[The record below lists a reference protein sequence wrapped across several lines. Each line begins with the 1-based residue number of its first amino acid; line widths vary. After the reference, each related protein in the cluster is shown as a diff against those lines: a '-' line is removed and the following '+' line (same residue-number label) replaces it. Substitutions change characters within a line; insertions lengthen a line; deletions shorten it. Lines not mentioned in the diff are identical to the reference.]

1 MNAFRFLLAPLAASI
16 ALTIPG
22 HGAGDVDF
30 RKIAPKITKNV
41 GELLERAHYSR
52 RKLDDAVSKQLL
64 KNYLERLDYNHLFF
78 TQKDVDNFNAKYATT
93 LDDDIMA
100 GNVDPAIQIFKVFK
114 ERLEARVIKVKEGL
128 NGKFEFKG
136 ERTVEMNRQKSP
148 WPKDEAD
155 SDALWLDRLEGEML
169 DRTLMDDKAEPPAKV
184 INRRYDQL
192 LRNIREQGDEDVIAT
207 FLSVLSE
214 TYDPH
219 SEYMSRSQLDSFNIN
234 MSLQLV
240 GIGAVLTSEE
250 GYAKIRE
257 LVPGGPA
264 DMDGRLKVGDRVAAV
279 AQGESAYVET
289 LDLKLDKVVEM
300 IRGKED
306 TVVKLRVIPVG
317 ATDPAA
323 RKVIEIVRKK
333 VKLKEQEAKAEI
345 VDRIL
350 PDGTKQRLGWIILPS
365 FYADMQHS
373 GAEGAKSTTKD
384 VLALLE
390 RLKKENIQGLV
401 MDLRRDGGG
410 SLEEAVNLTGLFI
423 KKGPVVIARDSNGTE
438 NALRDK
444 DPGVSYDGPM
454 IVLTNKL
461 SASASEIFAAALQD
475 YNRALV
481 VGDSSTFGKG
491 TVQTMVE
498 LGNIMALSLSGRD
511 GGNEAGALK
520 LTIQKF
526 YRVSGGSTQL
536 QGVLSDIKL
545 PSIWDSPD
553 IGESALK
560 APMPF
565 DTIRPAAYDKQERQL
580 FKQELKQRSSGRVAA
595 DQEFQWIQ
603 DDIDRGRKRIAENKV
618 SLNEKVRRAEL
629 EEDKARKEKI
639 KGDRAKLPPA
649 NEIVYS
655 VTLDNVAKPELEI
668 KKEKKDESREPHAVN
683 PDVKTPPD
691 AKTPE
696 IKKEEPKKDSEPKK
710 DAEPKKISDDEDDEE
725 EAEAT
730 PKVDPVRKETL
741 NILTDL
747 VDFTKK
753 GPPATASTQPG
764 GTAATVPERKQ

>member
-1 MNAFRFLLAPLAASI
+1 MNAFRFLLAPLAVSI
-16 ALTIPG
+16 GLSLPG
-22 HGAGDVDF
+22 HSAGEPDF

-78 TQKDVDNFNAKYATT
+78 TQKDVDGFNAKYATT

-100 GNVDPAIQIFKVFK
+100 GNVDPALRIFAVFK
-114 ERLEARVIKVKEGL
+114 ERLESRVTKVKEAL
-128 NGKFEFKG
+128 NGKFEFNG
-136 ERTVEMNRQKSP
+136 EQTVEMNRQKSP
-148 WPKDEAD
+148 WPKDQAD
-155 SDALWLDRLEGEML
+155 ADQLWKARIEGEML
-169 DRTLMDDKAEPPAKV
+169 DRTLMEDKAEPPVKV
-184 INRRYDQL
+184 ITRRYDQL

-264 DMDGRLKVGDRVAAV
+264 DMDGRLKVGDRVTAV
-279 AQGESAYVET
+279 AQGESAFVET
-289 LDLKLDKVVEM
+289 LDMKLDKVVEM

-345 VDRIL
+345 VDRVL

-444 DPGVSYDGPM
+444 DPTVAYDGPM

-536 QGVLSDIKL
+536 QGVMSDIKL
-545 PSIWDSPD
+545 PSIWDSPE

-565 DTIRPAAYDKQERQL
+565 DTIRPAVYEKQERQL

-603 DDIDRGRKRIAENKV
+603 EDIDRGRKRIAENKV

-629 EEDKARKEKI
+629 EEEKSRKERI
-639 KGDRAKLPPA
+639 KNERAKLPAA
-649 NEIVYS
+649 NEVVYS

-668 KKEKKDESREPHAVN
+668 KKDKKEDPHAAK
-683 PDVKTPPD
+683 PDTKTPD
-691 AKTPE
+691 A
-696 IKKEEPKKDSEPKK
+696 KKEEPKKEPEVKKDEAKKDSEPKK
-710 DAEPKKISDDEDDEE
+710 DAAPAAKDEDEEDE
-725 EAEAT
+725 EAEA
-730 PKVDPVRKETL
+730 PKVDPVRNETL
-741 NILTDL
+741 NILIDL
-747 VDFTKK
+747 VEFTKK

-764 GTAATVPERKQ
+764 GTAASERKQ

>member
-1 MNAFRFLLAPLAASI
+1 MNALRILLVPLAASI

-22 HGAGDVDF
+22 QGASEPDF
-30 RKIAPKITKNV
+30 KKIAPKITKNV

-52 RKLDDAVSKQLL
+52 RKLDDSVSKQLL
-64 KNYLERLDYNHLFF
+64 KNYLERWDYNHLFF
-78 TQKDVDNFNAKYATT
+78 TQKDVDGFNAKYATT

-100 GNVDPAIQIFKVFK
+100 GNVDPALQIFAVYKK
-114 ERLEARVIKVKEGL
+114 RVENRVAMVKEL
-128 NGKFEFKG
+128 LAGKFEFNSA
-136 ERTVEMNRQKSP
+136 RTVEMNRQKSP
-148 WPKDEAD
+148 WPKDDAEAD
-155 SDALWLDRLEGEML
+155 QLWRDRIEGEML
-169 DRTLMDDKAEPPAKV
+169 DRSLMQDKTETPVKV
-184 INRRYDQL
+184 LTRRYEQL
-192 LRNIREQGDEDVIAT
+192 QRNIREQGDEDVIAS

-264 DMDGRLKVGDRVAAV
+264 DMDGRLKVGDRVTAV
-279 AQGESAYVET
+279 AQGDSQFVET
-289 LDLKLDKVVEM
+289 VDMKLDKVVEM

-306 TVVKLRVIPVG
+306 TTVRLKVIPVS
-317 ATDPAA
+317 ATDPAD

-345 VDRIL
+345 VERTL
-350 PDGTKQRLGWIILPS
+350 PDGSKQRLGWIILPS

-384 VLALLE
+384 VLVLLE
-390 RLKKENIQGLV
+390 RLKKENIHGLV
-401 MDLRRDGGG
+401 MDLRRNGGG

-423 KKGPVVIARDSNGTE
+423 KKGPVVIARDSNGHE

-444 DPGVSYDGPM
+444 DANVAYDGPM

-475 YNRALV
+475 YNRAVV

-511 GGNEAGALK
+511 GSNEAGALK

-536 QGVLSDIKL
+536 QGVMSDIKL
-545 PSIWDSPD
+545 PSLWDNTE

-560 APMPF
+560 GPMPF
-565 DTIRPAAYDKQERQL
+565 DTIGAATYEKQERPL
-580 FKQELKQRSSGRVAA
+580 FKQELKQRSSTRVAG

-603 DDIDRGRKRIAENKV
+603 DDVDRGKKRIAENKV
-618 SLNEKVRRAEL
+618 SLNEKTRRAEL
-629 EEDKARKEKI
+629 DEDKARKEKRNA
-639 KGDRAKLPPA
+639 DRAKLKA
-649 NEIVYS
+649 SEDAVFS
-655 VTLDNVAKPELEI
+655 VTLDNASKPGL
-668 KKEKKDESREPHAVN
+668 
-683 PDVKTPPD
+683 
-691 AKTPE
+691 
-696 IKKEEPKKDSEPKK
+696 EPKKDKK
-710 DAEPKKISDDEDDEE
+710 DEKAAKKEVTPTTPDKPAPELAPKARDDEDEDEE
-725 EAEAT
+725 ANT
-730 PKVDPVRKETL
+730 PKVDPIRNETL
-741 NILTDL
+741 NILGDL
-747 VDFTKK
+747 VEFARK
-753 GPPATASTQPG
+753 GVPATASTQP
-764 GTAATVPERKQ
+764 AATPRQQ

>member
-1 MNAFRFLLAPLAASI
+1 MNALRYLIAPLVI
-16 ALTIPG
+16 ALPMTSFGQAPD
-22 HGAGDVDF
+22 GDKNF

-78 TQKDVDNFNAKYATT
+78 TQKDVDEFNAKWATN
-93 LDDDIMA
+93 LDDEIMK
-100 GNVDPAIQIFKVFK
+100 GNVDPSLEIFRRFK
-114 ERLEARVIKVKEGL
+114 DRVEARANKVKDMLGE
-128 NGKFEFKG
+128 KFEFSSD
-136 ERTVEMNRQKSP
+136 RTVELNRQKSP
-148 WPKDEAD
+148 WPKDDAD
-155 SDALWLDRLEGEML
+155 ADHLWKDRVEGEML
-169 DRTLMDDKAEPPAKV
+169 DRTLMQDKTETPVKV
-184 INRRYDQL
+184 LTRRYDQL
-192 LRNIREQGDEDVIAT
+192 LRNIREQGDEDVIAN

-240 GIGAVLTSEE
+240 GIGAVLQSEE

-264 DMDGRLKVGDRVAAV
+264 DMDGRLKVGDRVTAV
-279 AQGESAYVET
+279 AQGDSNFVET
-289 LDLKLDKVVEM
+289 VDLKLDKVVEM

-306 TVVKLRVIPVG
+306 TVVRLKVIPVN
-317 ATDPAA
+317 ATDPAD

-345 VDRIL
+345 VERTL
-350 PDGTKQRLGWIILPS
+350 PDGNKQRLGWIILPS

-401 MDLRRDGGG
+401 MDLRRNGGG

-423 KKGPVVIARDSNGTE
+423 KKGPVVIARDSNGHE

-444 DPGVSYDGPM
+444 DANVAYDGPM
-454 IVLTNKL
+454 VVLTNKL

-475 YNRALV
+475 YNRAVV

-498 LGNIMALSLSGRD
+498 LGNIMALSLSGREAS
-511 GGNEAGALK
+511 NEAGALK

-545 PSIWDSPD
+545 PSLWDSMD

-560 APMPF
+560 GPMPF
-565 DTIRPAAYDKQERQL
+565 DTITAANYEKQDRQL
-580 FKQELKQRSSGRVAA
+580 FKQELKQRSAA
-595 DQEFQWIQ
+595 RIALDPEFQWISE
-603 DDIDRGRKRIAENKV
+603 DVERGKKRISENKI
-618 SLNEKVRRAEL
+618 SLNEKTRRAEL
-629 EEDKARKEKI
+629 DEDKGRKEKRNI
-639 KGDRAKLPPA
+639 ERGKHKPA
-649 NEIVYS
+649 DETVFS
-655 VTLDNVAKPELEI
+655 VTLDNASKPGL
-668 KKEKKDESREPHAVN
+668 
-683 PDVKTPPD
+683 
-691 AKTPE
+691 
-696 IKKEEPKKDSEPKK
+696 EPKKDKK
-710 DAEPKKISDDEDDEE
+710 DEKAAVKKDENTPEAKPEVKKNDDDEDED
-725 EAEAT
+725 AET
-730 PKVDPVRKETL
+730 DNSKVDPIRTETL
-741 NILTDL
+741 NILGDL
-747 VDFTKK
+747 VDFARK
-753 GPPATASTQPG
+753 GAPATASTQSK
-764 GTAATVPERKQ
+764 ADPERK